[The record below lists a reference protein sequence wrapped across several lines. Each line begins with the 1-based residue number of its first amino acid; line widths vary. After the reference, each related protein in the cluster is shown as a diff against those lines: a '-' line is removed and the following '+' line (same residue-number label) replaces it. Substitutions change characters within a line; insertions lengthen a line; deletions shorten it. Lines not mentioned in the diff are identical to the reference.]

1 MSIASF
7 EIDMQGVRNFV
18 DLALSSPFDVPPAI
32 IFVSSI
38 GIFASQYITPIHPAL
53 KKLTVSKDYRGP
65 SPVPEAPFD
74 DPAAPLG
81 SGYSEA
87 KWVAE
92 RILQN
97 VHARTA
103 VHTVVVRLGQVTGDK
118 LGYWNESE
126 WFPALIKSAQHQRCL
141 PILPGVRISLSF
153 PCNFVFTCERNRK
166 FLGFR
171 RTKLPMRS

>member
-53 KKLTVSKDYRGP
+53 KRLTVSPDYRGP
-65 SPVPEAPFD
+65 SPVPEAPLD

-92 RILQN
+92 RLLQN
-97 VHARTA
+97 VNARTD
-103 VHTVVVRLGQVTGDK
+103 VRTVVVRLGQVTGDK
-118 LGYWNESE
+118 LGYWNEKE
-126 WFPALIKSAQHQRCL
+126 WFPSLVKTALYQRCL
-141 PILPGVRISLSF
+141 PDMEGVR
-153 PCNFVFTCERNRK
+153 
-166 FLGFR
+166 FLQCYLNY
-171 RTKLPMRS
+171 TH